1 MAEVAKKRKVLRVE
15 DKLDVIKQTDSGKNK
30 ADVYFK

>member
-1 MAEVAKKRKVLRVE
+1 VLRVE

-30 ADVYFK
+30 ADVYFKWGSWSH